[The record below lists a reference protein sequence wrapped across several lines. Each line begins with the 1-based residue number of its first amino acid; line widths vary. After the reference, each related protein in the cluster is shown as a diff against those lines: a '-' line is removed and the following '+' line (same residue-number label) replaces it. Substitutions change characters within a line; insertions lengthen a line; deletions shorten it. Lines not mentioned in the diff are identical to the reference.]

1 MSLDLFAPIL
11 RPELAE
17 LTAYAPN
24 PGRFEVRLD
33 ANEMPPLL
41 SEGARE
47 ILARAA
53 AGIDWHRYPDARMV
67 ELREAIAART
77 GCRPDEVMAGCGSDE
92 VIALLVTALDRPREK
107 APTATIVTTAP
118 TFVMYKVSSRARGIK
133 VIEVPLD
140 AGWDLPV
147 ESMRRAIA
155 MARPNV
161 VFIATPNNPTGALM
175 SRDRLEA
182 VIEAAPD
189 ALVVVDEAYVDF
201 APRSQLDLR
210 TRYPNVAVL
219 RTLSKIGFAALRV
232 GWIVGPADLIREIDK
247 TRQPYSMCT
256 ASQRMATLVLRE
268 LGDEI
273 ARTTAAVVA
282 ERERLAREL
291 GAIGLDVAPSHANFL
306 WVGTRRPGGEVFE
319 ALAARGVL
327 VRSFHAAG
335 GRLANRLRIT
345 VGLPAENDRL
355 LEEIAKCG

>member
-1 MSLDLFAPIL
+1 M
-11 RPELAE
+11 
-17 LTAYAPN
+17 
-24 PGRFEVRLD
+24 
-33 ANEMPPLL
+33 
-41 SEGARE
+41 
-47 ILARAA
+47 
-53 AGIDWHRYPDARMV
+53 
-67 ELREAIAART
+67 
-77 GCRPDEVMAGCGSDE
+77 
-92 VIALLVTALDRPREK
+92 
-107 APTATIVTTAP
+107 
-118 TFVMYKVSSRARGIK
+118 
-133 VIEVPLD
+133 
-140 AGWDLPV
+140 
-147 ESMRRAIA
+147 
-155 MARPNV
+155 
-161 VFIATPNNPTGALM
+161 
-175 SRDRLEA
+175 
-182 VIEAAPD
+182 
-189 ALVVVDEAYVDF
+189 
-201 APRSQLDLR
+201 
-210 TRYPNVAVL
+210 L

-335 GRLANRLRIT
+335 GRRANRLRIT